1 MSRNSFRNSFYFC
14 SLKSPYLLSAQKKI
28 LLIAL
33 LVTMVSYNPG
43 ASDEDPGL
51 TNKLMLDNV
60 RLTNSVSEG
69 EEFRDVEKYLE
80 SFMRKWEIRGASL
93 AVAKDGKLIY
103 ARGFGQADTTT
114 REEVQPFYKF
124 RVASI
129 SKLVTAV
136 AVMKLAEKGRL
147 SLNDRVFGENGILD
161 DDYFSNPK
169 DKRTCDITVAH
180 LLSHEAGWSQRWGDQ
195 MFMPVVIAD
204 HMGTDMPVDTRTI
217 IRFAL
222 DKRLHFSPGT
232 GRAYSNLGYA
242 ILGLVIEKISG
253 MPYDEYCKKSI
264 LEPLGIYDMM
274 LARNLK
280 EEKAAYEVTYHV
292 PADVL
297 PKPSVYGTGKL
308 LSPCYGGNDIEA
320 LGAAGAWLATAP
332 DLMRLLLAVDGFD
345 TRPDILSERSIELM
359 TDNSRGLAPA
369 GWKTTMDNGTW
380 WRTGSFPG
388 TAAMMKREADG
399 TAWVVL
405 LNSSTWNGPEIH
417 SYINSL
423 MQNVTSKLK
432 TVENTDLFNFSV
444 PVPLTSA
451 DGNELF
457 IR

>member
-1 MSRNSFRNSFYFC
+1 MSVH
-14 SLKSPYLLSAQKKI
+14 KKI
-28 LLIAL
+28 LVIAL
-33 LVTMVSYNPG
+33 LITLVSYNPG
-43 ASDEDPGL
+43 TGDESPEL

-60 RLTNSVSEG
+60 RLTNSGSDGPQFE
-69 EEFRDVEKYLE
+69 DVERYLE
-80 SFMRKWEIRGASL
+80 SFMRKWEIRGASV
-93 AVAKDGKLIY
+93 AVSKDGQLIY
-103 ARGFGQADTTT
+103 ARGFGLADTVTK
-114 REEVQPFYKF
+114 EEVQPFYKF
-124 RVASI
+124 RIASI
-129 SKLVTAV
+129 SKLITAV
-136 AVMKLAEKGRL
+136 AVMKLAEEGRL
-147 SLNDRVFGENGILD
+147 SLSDRVFGGNSILD
-161 DDYFSNPK
+161 DVYFSNPK
-169 DKRTCDITVAH
+169 DKRVYDITVAH

-222 DKRLHFSPGT
+222 DKNLHFTPGT

-280 EEKAAYEVTYHV
+280 EEKAPWEVTYHV
-292 PADVL
+292 PEDVL
-297 PKPSVYGTGKL
+297 PKPSVYGTGEL

-345 TRPDILSERSIELM
+345 TRPDILSAPSIELM
-359 TDNSRGLAPA
+359 TDNGKGLAPA
-369 GWKTTMDNGTW
+369 GWKTTLDNGTW

-405 LNSSTWNGPEIH
+405 LNTSTWNGPEIH

-423 MQNVTSKLK
+423 MQRVTSKLNPGD
-432 TVENTDLFNFSV
+432 NTDLFNFSI
-444 PVPLTSA
+444 PVPLVSA

-457 IR
+457 IG